1 MAEQPSNVVLNF
13 QMNGQ
18 VQYAQTLTQINM
30 VMQTAAKEYANHVA
44 AMGRDAT
51 MTEKLIAEKQKLE
64 TQMNASTEKVRMLR
78 AEYDAMS
85 ADTNTTAAELQKLY
99 NQLLTAETAHSR
111 LEQSMQRVNEGLT
124 DEAIAA
130 REAQD
135 ALRELQATGRSLEAE
150 QRRVISAFELEAE
163 QLGANATETQR
174 LELAQRRLAAQ
185 TSLAGRAVSILEDQ
199 LDQART
205 AYGDNSDEVIRLETQ
220 LNNARTTLHQ
230 FGDNL
235 DDVVDDSAAAED
247 SLGDLGGAFQA
258 LGGIVAGLGLGA
270 IIAAALAEADI
281 ASTIDITFNVPEES
295 KEAVRSSLSDI
306 KKYGVDGEA
315 ALEGMRRQWAL
326 NKDATD
332 ELNSS
337 VVEGAAALTK
347 MYSSLDF
354 VEVVQE
360 VNNISKVL
368 GSTNKEAL
376 DLVYN
381 LINVGLPP
389 DQIGVI
395 AEFGNQFK
403 RMGYTVKEVQ
413 GLIAS
418 AVATGSSDV
427 TGLLDGLKEGIVK
440 AREFSLGI
448 SDAMKDSIRAIKG
461 GVEKA
466 SEGQLEAMKE
476 GFAKQESALS
486 KSIASRSKAVSKG
499 HDEQKNSLSKSLD
512 AQYKA
517 VSKGYDNQAKAL
529 EKSLSASYDKSVK
542 KYDNQQK
549 ALEKALDKESKA
561 VSKSHDD
568 QQKVLEKSLSTN
580 YVKVVKNYEAQQKAL
595 EKNLELEVEAFEKA
609 SEQKMKL
616 IDAEYYARLKLVD
629 EERYNQLKSLDSQ
642 IDALDA
648 ITTAEDRAIKQR
660 EDAEKRVEL
669 QKQIAIAT
677 TNEERTDAIKAL
689 RDFED
694 KVRLDVIREER
705 KRQVDSIKEQ
715 KETVKEVADARKEA
729 LKEESDDRKEAAK
742 EQTDIEK
749 KALKEHQD
757 DKKEISKQEIK
768 DALDALSEANKAE
781 LESLKVMLAAKRE
794 VLKEEQDAQK
804 EALKEQNTLSL
815 AAISEANKARMEAV
829 KESSA
834 ANLEA
839 LKEQQDQRKS
849 ALSERLSNEADA
861 VRESHSAEMESFKK
875 MNAEKLELAKNPPDT
890 AAVQALFD
898 QLEGWG
904 AAVAKGGPEGTQ
916 AFEDMVKWLDSI
928 EDATLRNALGV
939 EVFGSKWED
948 EGDKLID
955 TLLNSKDALIEME
968 KEIKN
973 FNGEVEKID
982 DTPTVQIKEAFEE
995 LMKAL
1000 SPLLIKVAEVVG
1012 MFAKFAAE
1020 NSGLT
1025 SIVVG
1030 LAAAATILAG
1040 TFAFFAPIVSAI
1052 LPLLSKLGPVFTAIR
1067 TAMMALTGPVGI
1079 IIAIVVALGIAIYK
1093 NWDEIKEYTMAAFT
1107 AIGEFLSS
1115 TWESIKEGAV
1125 AVFTAI
1131 GDFFKEWGATI
1142 LVILGG
1148 PLVWAVALFVKHWDE
1163 IKKFTTSA
1171 FNSIKDLIKK
1181 VLESIKLIFTTIISS
1196 IVTFVNERWEA
1207 LKTNTMN
1214 IFNAVKKI
1222 ITDIWT
1228 SIKNTVTNTVE
1239 GVKTTVTNSFE
1250 TLKTTVT
1257 RVWDGIKE
1265 AISKPINLAKEAVK
1279 KAIEAIKGFFD
1290 FEFKWPELKMPKFEV
1305 KGTMN
1310 PLKWTDEGIP
1320 TFDVKWNAKGGIFKQ
1335 PTIFGASGGQLQ
1347 GAGEAGPEAVIPLN
1361 AKTLGDIGKGIADA
1375 MGVSGG
1381 GNIDI
1386 TLELDGAVVA
1396 RKTIKYTARELLT
1409 MQTQTGRGRGKG

>member
-99 NQLLTAETAHSR
+99 NQLLSAETAHSR

-130 REAQD
+130 REAQG
-135 ALRELQATGRSLEAE
+135 ALRELQASGRSLEAE
-150 QRRVISAFELEAE
+150 QRNVISAFELEAA
-163 QLGANATETQR
+163 QLGANATEAQK

-205 AYGDNSDEVIRLETQ
+205 AYGDNSDEVVRLETQ

-230 FGDNL
+230 FGDDL
-235 DDVVDDSAAAED
+235 SDIPDDAEAAED
-247 SLGDLGGAFQA
+247 SVGDLGGAFQA

-332 ELNSS
+332 DMNSS
-337 VVEGAAALTK
+337 VVEGSAALTR
-347 MYSSLDF
+347 MYTSLDF
-354 VEVVQE
+354 VDVIQE

-368 GSTNKEAL
+368 GSTNEEAL
-376 DLVYN
+376 DLIYN

-389 DQIGVI
+389 EQISVI
-395 AEFGNQFK
+395 AEFGNQFQ

-418 AVATGSSDV
+418 AVSTGSSDV

-466 SEGQLEAMKE
+466 SEGQLAAMQE
-476 GFAKQESALS
+476 GFAKQETALS

-499 HDEQKNSLSKSLD
+499 HDQQKNALSKSLD

-549 ALEKALDKESKA
+549 ALDKSLETEYKA

-568 QQKVLEKSLSTN
+568 QHKVLEKSLSTN
-580 YVKVVKNYEAQQKAL
+580 YDKVTKNYEAQQKAL

-648 ITTAEDRAIKQR
+648 RTTAEDRAIKQR

-669 QKQIAIAT
+669 QKRIAIAAT
-677 TNEERTDAIKAL
+677 SEERAEALKAL
-689 RDFED
+689 RDFEE
-694 KVRLDVIREER
+694 KLRLDVIREER
-705 KRQVDSIKEQ
+705 KVQTDALKQQ
-715 KETVKEVADARKEA
+715 KETVKEISDTRKEA
-729 LKEESDDRKEAAK
+729 LKEEIDGKKEATK
-742 EQTDIEK
+742 EQSDIEK
-749 KALKEHQD
+749 KALKERQD

-768 DALDALSEANKAE
+768 DALDALSEENKAE

-815 AAISEANKARMEAV
+815 AAISEANKARMEAA
-829 KESSA
+829 KESSS

-839 LKEQQDQRKS
+839 LKEEQDQRKS

-861 VRESHSAEMESFKK
+861 VRESHAAEMESFKK

-890 AAVQALFD
+890 AEIQAVFD
-898 QLEGWG
+898 ELEGWG

-916 AFEDMVKWLDSI
+916 AFEDMVRWLDSI

-955 TLLNSKDALIEME
+955 TLLNGENALAEME
-968 KEIKN
+968 KAQKD
-973 FNGEVEKID
+973 FNKTMGELD
-982 DTPTVQIKEAFEE
+982 NTPTVKIKEAFEE
-995 LMKAL
+995 LMEAL
-1000 SPLLIKVAEVVG
+1000 SPLLLKVAEVVG
-1012 MFAKFAAE
+1012 VFANFAAE

-1025 SIVVG
+1025 SIIVG
-1030 LAAAATILAG
+1030 LAAVITIAAGA
-1040 TFAFFAPIVSAI
+1040 FAFFAPLVAAI
-1052 LPLLSKLGPVFTAIR
+1052 PALLPAITGALVPLTKAFGFLVGLIPKLGLVFT
-1067 TAMMALTGPVGI
+1067 ALTGPI
-1079 IIAIVVALGIAIYK
+1079 GIAVAAIAAIAAIAFVVIK
-1093 NWDEIKEYTMAAFT
+1093 NWEPI
-1107 AIGEFLSS
+1107 SN
-1115 TWESIKEGAV
+1115 
-1125 AVFTAI
+1125 
-1131 GDFFKEWGATI
+1131 FFK
-1142 LVILGG
+1142 
-1148 PLVWAVALFVKHWDE
+1148 
-1163 IKKFTTSA
+1163 
-1171 FNSIKDLIKK
+1171 
-1181 VLESIKLIFTTIISS
+1181 KL
-1196 IVTFVNERWEA
+1196 
-1207 LKTNTMN
+1207 
-1214 IFNAVKKI
+1214 
-1222 ITDIWT
+1222 
-1228 SIKNTVTNTVE
+1228 
-1239 GVKTTVTNSFE
+1239 
-1250 TLKTTVT
+1250 
-1257 RVWDGIKE
+1257 WDGIWGTIKSVGTSILNFLRE
-1265 AISKPINLAKEAVK
+1265 NWKTILAVITGPLGLAVKFVLENFGKIKDTTLNILGLLAKKITEIWLGIEKSISKPITLAKNTVDGAIKAIKGFFSSLTLKFPKLNTDMFENARKAVK
-1279 KAIEAIKGFFD
+1279 KAIDAIKGFFN
-1290 FEFKWPELKMPKFEV
+1290 FEFKWPKLKMPEFKVE
-1305 KGTMN
+1305 GTMN
-1310 PLKWTDEGIP
+1310 PLKWIDEGVP
-1320 TFDVKWNAKGGIFKQ
+1320 KFDIKWNAKGAIFQQ
-1335 PTIFGASGGQLQ
+1335 PTIFGASNGQLQ
-1347 GAGEAGPEAVIPLN
+1347 GAGEAGPEAVLPLN
-1361 AKTLGDIGKGIADA
+1361 AKTLGDIGKGIVDA
-1375 MGVSGG
+1375 MGGNFGG
-1381 GNIDI
+1381 GDTNL
-1386 TLELDGAVVA
+1386 TVELDGEVIA
-1396 RKTIKYTARELLT
+1396 RKTIKYTARELLAK
-1409 MQTQTGRGRGKG
+1409 QDQKRKGRGKG